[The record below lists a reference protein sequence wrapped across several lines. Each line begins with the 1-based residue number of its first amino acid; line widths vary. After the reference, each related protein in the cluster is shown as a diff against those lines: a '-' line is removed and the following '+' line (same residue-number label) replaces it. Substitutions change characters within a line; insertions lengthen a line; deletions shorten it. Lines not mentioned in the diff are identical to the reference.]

1 MKIKMKQNIIKIL
14 KNQQYYEDLCILET
28 HEKIRLLY
36 VLGHWQRLVQRKKAN
51 QLAFEIIDE
60 K

>member
-1 MKIKMKQNIIKIL
+1 MKQNIIKIL
-14 KNQQYYEDLCILET
+14 KNQQYYEELCILET